1 MLQIYLE
8 KNVKGKLRGAE
19 YIVAVPTNIT
29 KVEKKAFSDIFYKS
43 KLKPKSVLLCEKPI
57 ADAVGFGLDV
67 SEPTGIMIVDIG
79 ADTTEIS
86 VISLGGLV
94 LSDLLHY
101 GGNKID
107 ESIITYV
114 KRKYNLVIGQKTAQ
128 AMKERLGSGVPG
140 KTETMGVVG
149 RDVVSGLPVEIEMS
163 AAVVYEAI
171 KDHLGT
177 ICNAIKMILEKTPP
191 ELSADIIDHGIT
203 LTGGG
208 GLLHGLVHP
217 EGGHILLIRHP
228 KDTYEGKC
236 PFHKNCVEGL
246 AAGPSIEAR
255 WGKKAAELADRDEV
269 WEMEAY
275 YIAQAIT
282 DYILSYSPQ
291 KIILW
296 GGVMHQEKLFG
307 MVRKEVLNLLNGYV
321 AHETITEHID
331 QYIVPPA
338 LGEDPGIMGAIKLG
352 LDALG

>member
-1 MLQIYLE
+1 M
-8 KNVKGKLRGAE
+8 VC
-19 YIVAVPTNIT
+19 AVGDENGVIKDRTSFPTRQPEETFADMIAYYRNWDIQALGIGCFGPLDLNRQSRTYGYIT
-29 KVEKKAFSDIFYKS
+29 KTPKPGWGNCDIVGAFK
-43 KLKPKSVLLCEKPI
+43 
-57 ADAVGFGLDV
+57 DALGVPVGFDTDVNGAVLGEVTWGAAKGLD
-67 SEPTGIMIVDIG
+67 SAIYITIGTGVG
-79 ADTTEIS
+79 
-86 VISLGGLV
+86 VGV
-94 LSDLLHY
+94 
-101 GGNKID
+101 
-107 ESIITYV
+107 YV
-114 KRKYNLVIGQKTAQ
+114 N
-128 AMKERLGSGVPG
+128 
-140 KTETMGVVG
+140 
-149 RDVVSGLPVEIEMS
+149 
-163 AAVVYEAI
+163 
-171 KDHLGT
+171 
-177 ICNAIKMILEKTPP
+177 
-191 ELSADIIDHGIT
+191 
-203 LTGGG
+203 G

-282 DYILSYSPQ
+282 DYIFSYSPQ

-321 AHETITEHID
+321 AHEMITEHID

>member
-1 MLQIYLE
+1 MLIGGIEAGGTKMVCAVGDENGVIKDRTSFPTRQPEETFADMIAYY
-8 KNVKGKLRGAE
+8 KNWDIQALGIGCFGPLDLNRQSRTYG
-19 YIVAVPTNIT
+19 YIT
-29 KVEKKAFSDIFYKS
+29 KTPKPGWGNCDIVGAFK
-43 KLKPKSVLLCEKPI
+43 
-57 ADAVGFGLDV
+57 DALGVPVGFDTDVNGAVLGEVTWGAAKGLD
-67 SEPTGIMIVDIG
+67 SAIYITIGTGVG
-79 ADTTEIS
+79 
-86 VISLGGLV
+86 VGV
-94 LSDLLHY
+94 
-101 GGNKID
+101 
-107 ESIITYV
+107 YV
-114 KRKYNLVIGQKTAQ
+114 N
-128 AMKERLGSGVPG
+128 
-140 KTETMGVVG
+140 
-149 RDVVSGLPVEIEMS
+149 
-163 AAVVYEAI
+163 
-171 KDHLGT
+171 
-177 ICNAIKMILEKTPP
+177 
-191 ELSADIIDHGIT
+191 
-203 LTGGG
+203 G

>member
-1 MLQIYLE
+1 MLIGGIEAGGTKMVCAVGDENGVIKDRTSFPTRQPEETFADMIAYY
-8 KNVKGKLRGAE
+8 KNWDIQALGIGCFGPVDLNRQSRTYG
-19 YIVAVPTNIT
+19 YIT
-29 KVEKKAFSDIFYKS
+29 KTPKPGWGNCDIVGAFK
-43 KLKPKSVLLCEKPI
+43 
-57 ADAVGFGLDV
+57 DALGVPVGFDTDVNGAVLGEVTWGAAKGLD
-67 SEPTGIMIVDIG
+67 SAIYITIGTGVG
-79 ADTTEIS
+79 
-86 VISLGGLV
+86 VGV
-94 LSDLLHY
+94 
-101 GGNKID
+101 
-107 ESIITYV
+107 YV
-114 KRKYNLVIGQKTAQ
+114 N
-128 AMKERLGSGVPG
+128 
-140 KTETMGVVG
+140 
-149 RDVVSGLPVEIEMS
+149 
-163 AAVVYEAI
+163 
-171 KDHLGT
+171 
-177 ICNAIKMILEKTPP
+177 
-191 ELSADIIDHGIT
+191 
-203 LTGGG
+203 G

-269 WEMEAY
+269 WDMEAY

-321 AHETITEHID
+321 AHEMITEHID

>member
-1 MLQIYLE
+1 MLIGGIE
-8 KNVKGKLRGAE
+8 AGGTKMVC
-19 YIVAVPTNIT
+19 AVGDENGVIKDRTSFPTRQPEETFADMIAYYRNWDIQALGIGCFGPLDLNRQSRTYGYIT
-29 KVEKKAFSDIFYKS
+29 KTPKPGWGNCDIVGAFK
-43 KLKPKSVLLCEKPI
+43 
-57 ADAVGFGLDV
+57 DALGVPVGFDTDVNGAVLGEVTWGAAKGLD
-67 SEPTGIMIVDIG
+67 SAIYITIGTGVG
-79 ADTTEIS
+79 
-86 VISLGGLV
+86 VGV
-94 LSDLLHY
+94 
-101 GGNKID
+101 
-107 ESIITYV
+107 YV
-114 KRKYNLVIGQKTAQ
+114 N
-128 AMKERLGSGVPG
+128 
-140 KTETMGVVG
+140 
-149 RDVVSGLPVEIEMS
+149 
-163 AAVVYEAI
+163 
-171 KDHLGT
+171 
-177 ICNAIKMILEKTPP
+177 
-191 ELSADIIDHGIT
+191 
-203 LTGGG
+203 G

-321 AHETITEHID
+321 AHEMITEHID

-338 LGEDPGIMGAIKLG
+338 LGENPGIMGAIKLG

>member
-1 MLQIYLE
+1 M
-8 KNVKGKLRGAE
+8 VC
-19 YIVAVPTNIT
+19 AVGDENGVIKDRTSFPTRQPEETFADMIAYYRNWDIQALGIGCFGPVDLNRQSRTYGYIT
-29 KVEKKAFSDIFYKS
+29 KTPKPGWGNCDIVGAFK
-43 KLKPKSVLLCEKPI
+43 
-57 ADAVGFGLDV
+57 DALGVPVGFDTDVNGAVLGEVTWGAARGLD
-67 SEPTGIMIVDIG
+67 SAIYITIGTGVG
-79 ADTTEIS
+79 
-86 VISLGGLV
+86 VGV
-94 LSDLLHY
+94 
-101 GGNKID
+101 
-107 ESIITYV
+107 YV
-114 KRKYNLVIGQKTAQ
+114 N
-128 AMKERLGSGVPG
+128 
-140 KTETMGVVG
+140 
-149 RDVVSGLPVEIEMS
+149 
-163 AAVVYEAI
+163 
-171 KDHLGT
+171 
-177 ICNAIKMILEKTPP
+177 
-191 ELSADIIDHGIT
+191 
-203 LTGGG
+203 G

-228 KDTYEGKC
+228 RDTYEGKC

>member
-1 MLQIYLE
+1 MLIGGIE
-8 KNVKGKLRGAE
+8 AGGTKMVC
-19 YIVAVPTNIT
+19 AVGDENGVIKDRTSFPTRQPEETFADMIAYYRNWDIQALGIGCFGPLDLNRQSRTYGYIT
-29 KVEKKAFSDIFYKS
+29 KTPKPGWGNCDIVGAFK
-43 KLKPKSVLLCEKPI
+43 
-57 ADAVGFGLDV
+57 DALGVPVGFDTDVNGAVLGEVTWGAAKGLD
-67 SEPTGIMIVDIG
+67 SAIYITIGTGVG
-79 ADTTEIS
+79 
-86 VISLGGLV
+86 VGV
-94 LSDLLHY
+94 
-101 GGNKID
+101 
-107 ESIITYV
+107 YV
-114 KRKYNLVIGQKTAQ
+114 N
-128 AMKERLGSGVPG
+128 
-140 KTETMGVVG
+140 
-149 RDVVSGLPVEIEMS
+149 
-163 AAVVYEAI
+163 
-171 KDHLGT
+171 
-177 ICNAIKMILEKTPP
+177 
-191 ELSADIIDHGIT
+191 
-203 LTGGG
+203 G

-282 DYILSYSPQ
+282 DYIFSYSPQ

-321 AHETITEHID
+321 AHEMITEHID

-338 LGEDPGIMGAIKLG
+338 LGEDPGIMGAIKRR

>member
-1 MLQIYLE
+1 MVCAVGDE
-8 KNVKGKLRGAE
+8 NGVVKDRTSF
-19 YIVAVPTNIT
+19 PTRQPEETFADMIAYYRNWDIQALGIGCFGPLDLNRQSRTYGYIT
-29 KVEKKAFSDIFYKS
+29 KTPKPGWGNCDIVGAFK
-43 KLKPKSVLLCEKPI
+43 
-57 ADAVGFGLDV
+57 DALGVPVGFDTDVNGAVLGEVTWGAAKGLD
-67 SEPTGIMIVDIG
+67 SAIYITIGTGVG
-79 ADTTEIS
+79 
-86 VISLGGLV
+86 VGV
-94 LSDLLHY
+94 
-101 GGNKID
+101 
-107 ESIITYV
+107 YV
-114 KRKYNLVIGQKTAQ
+114 N
-128 AMKERLGSGVPG
+128 
-140 KTETMGVVG
+140 
-149 RDVVSGLPVEIEMS
+149 
-163 AAVVYEAI
+163 
-171 KDHLGT
+171 
-177 ICNAIKMILEKTPP
+177 
-191 ELSADIIDHGIT
+191 
-203 LTGGG
+203 G

-321 AHETITEHID
+321 AHEMITEHID

>member
-1 MLQIYLE
+1 M
-8 KNVKGKLRGAE
+8 VC
-19 YIVAVPTNIT
+19 AVGDENGVIKDRTSFPTRQPEETFADMIAYYRNWDIQALGIGCFGPLDLNRQSRTYGYIT
-29 KVEKKAFSDIFYKS
+29 KTPKPGWGNCDIVGAFK
-43 KLKPKSVLLCEKPI
+43 
-57 ADAVGFGLDV
+57 DALGVPVGFDTDVNGAVLGEVTWGAAKGLD
-67 SEPTGIMIVDIG
+67 SAIYITIGTGVG
-79 ADTTEIS
+79 
-86 VISLGGLV
+86 VGV
-94 LSDLLHY
+94 
-101 GGNKID
+101 
-107 ESIITYV
+107 YV
-114 KRKYNLVIGQKTAQ
+114 N
-128 AMKERLGSGVPG
+128 
-140 KTETMGVVG
+140 
-149 RDVVSGLPVEIEMS
+149 
-163 AAVVYEAI
+163 
-171 KDHLGT
+171 
-177 ICNAIKMILEKTPP
+177 
-191 ELSADIIDHGIT
+191 
-203 LTGGG
+203 G

-255 WGKKAAELADRDEV
+255 WGKKAAELSDRDEV

-282 DYILSYSPQ
+282 DYIFSYSPQ

-321 AHETITEHID
+321 AHEMITEHID